1 MKSVWFGHANME
13 KGCAVISHRISHPG
27 CLHEISVTVVFP
39 QPMLSAFLSEY
50 LMIQQEIR
58 IVLFPCFLCF
68 PCRNQLLPSLSG
80 CFNFKSKCVPY
91 TKLSAFPAPGG
102 PAPKVVVAIPL
113 RVVQAGMSIQNVS
126 QVNV

>member
-1 MKSVWFGHANME
+1 M
-13 KGCAVISHRISHPG
+13 
-27 CLHEISVTVVFP
+27 
-39 QPMLSAFLSEY
+39 
-50 LMIQQEIR
+50 
-58 IVLFPCFLCF
+58 
-68 PCRNQLLPSLSG
+68 
-80 CFNFKSKCVPY
+80 PY